1 MRGIVMG
8 AAVSQQAGEPA
19 SAEDVELQE
28 KEREDIELDTWTV
41 KHADEH
47 AQVNFTEVGTSRY
60 IVTPV
65 WQTTG
70 TLHARMWH

>member
-1 MRGIVMG
+1 MRGIMG

-47 AQVNFTEVGTSRY
+47 AQANFT
-60 IVTPV
+60 
-65 WQTTG
+65 
-70 TLHARMWH
+70 